1 MVEQMAEPESVD
13 TLIVGGHVLTLD
25 EQRQTFDRGAVAIRD
40 GEIVGVGPEQEI
52 AAMFSAGRRI
62 DAAGGVVHPGFVES
76 HVHITQHLFR
86 HAFSGSATWP
96 DIVSFFW
103 GGWLPLI
110 TPEQEYA
117 SSQLACVEMAR
128 NGTTAFL
135 EGGTVFDN
143 DAAAQGVSEV
153 GMRGNLADSWVM
165 DRGPVIETSNGARS
179 PLSADEA
186 ISRIGSEL
194 WRNKDSDAL
203 VHGHV
208 CVHGNGWVSDEVQLA
223 AKACAD
229 ENGVVFNQHQAYN
242 QEIVTEEDALCGGTH
257 ALKYFAE
264 KGIMGENSTFAH
276 MNVVRD
282 DEFTALCEVGPSVV
296 WCPTASML
304 YGVGGTI
311 TGKHLELHKAGV
323 TVGLGSDAPNWAGPL
338 DVGEQGFIA
347 MLTSRE
353 KTGGGG
359 AGLEAEDVLAMAT
372 RNGARA
378 LGWEDRIGSLEVGK
392 RADVV
397 IRRSDLPEAQPPV
410 DPIRALVSS
419 ARARSVHSV
428 LIDGEVVVDDG
439 HCVRVDEEQVFARAR
454 AASAELLARMN
465 YSPTPRWPVAD
476 HAVRR

>member
-1 MVEQMAEPESVD
+1 MAEPEAVD
-13 TLIVGGHVLTLD
+13 TLIVNAHVLTMD
-25 EQRQTFDRGAVAIRD
+25 EERQTYARGAIAIHD
-40 GEIVGVGPEQEI
+40 GGIVGVGPEQEV
-52 AAMFSAGRRI
+52 AARFSGGRRI
-62 DAAGGVVHPGFVES
+62 DAAGGVVHPGFIEA

-86 HAFSGSATWP
+86 HAFSGAATWP
-96 DIVSFFW
+96 DILSFFW

-110 TPEQEYA
+110 TPEQEHA
-117 SSQLACVEMAR
+117 SSRLACVEMVR

-143 DAAAQGVSEV
+143 DAAAEGVTEV

-165 DRGPVIETSNGARS
+165 DRGPVIKTANGARS

-186 ISRIGSEL
+186 ISRLGSQL
-194 WRNKDSDAL
+194 WRNKDPDAL
-203 VHGHV
+203 VRGHV

-229 ENGVVFNQHQAYN
+229 ENGVVCNQHQSYN

-257 ALKYFAE
+257 VLKYFAE

-282 DEFTALCEVGPSVV
+282 DEFTALTDVGPAVA

-304 YGVGGTI
+304 FGVGGTMK
-311 TGKHLELHKAGV
+311 GKHLELYKAGV
-323 TVGLGSDAPNWAGPL
+323 SVGLGSDAPNWSGPL

-347 MLTSRE
+347 MLTSCE

-359 AGLEAEDVLAMAT
+359 AGLEAEDVLTMAT
-372 RNGARA
+372 RDGARA
-378 LGWEDRIGSLEVGK
+378 LGWQDRTGSLEVGK
-392 RADVV
+392 RADIV

-410 DPIRALVSS
+410 DPIRALVKSS
-419 ARARSVHSV
+419 RARSVRSV
-428 LIDGEVVVDDG
+428 LIDGEIVVEDG
-439 HCVRVDEEQVFARAR
+439 RCVRVDEEQVFEGAR
-454 AASAELLARMN
+454 AASADLLRQMD

-476 HAVRR
+476 LAVGR